1 MPMPGVTTTFV
12 YGRCALGG
20 TSRLPVFPRYD
31 DLRSEMRGTASGP
44 LRSMPES
51 QPLFPEAPQP
61 GKKSPYLVGGLGV
74 LCTEAVGSVNGHK

>member
-1 MPMPGVTTTFV
+1 MPGVTTTFV

-20 TSRLPVFPRYD
+20 TSRLPVFFPRYD

-44 LRSMPES
+44 LRSRPS
-51 QPLFPEAPQP
+51 KRLLPEAPQP
-61 GKKSPYLVGGLGV
+61 GKSSYLVGGLGV